1 MKNIFSILFVTVF
14 AFAAN
19 AQESKESSNRFFYEL
34 SFKPKQDS
42 TKIDK
47 VITVLDITDKNRS
60 VYQDYTVISQ
70 DSIMKIEMEAMQKAG
85 TFKDLSKSL
94 KTPKFSARIHK
105 LYPSM
110 KVEYVDKVA
119 NGMTPVNIAYT
130 EDLKFNWK
138 ISDEKQKI
146 GEYNAQKATTE
157 YGGRKWTAWF
167 SSDLP
172 FQDGP
177 YKFSGLPGLIVKIE
191 DADKN
196 YSWVLQGNKKVKEYS
211 EFSYIEGLMQ
221 ATGGKPKELT
231 REKFEK
237 TFNDF
242 KKDPFAS
249 VRPMMS
255 QEIMSKPMP
264 GTDGTVGDMI
274 KKQEKM
280 YKDFYNANDNPIEK
294 ANSVSVG
301 NLEKVGKEKDKK

>member
-1 MKNIFSILFVTVF
+1 MKNIFSILFVAVF
-14 AFAAN
+14 AFAN

-34 SFKPKQDS
+34 TFKPKQDS
-42 TKIDK
+42 AKVDK

-70 DSIMKIEMEAMQKAG
+70 DSITKIEMETMQKAG
-85 TFKDLSKSL
+85 VYKDLSKSL

-105 LYPSM
+105 FYPSM
-110 KVEYVDKVA
+110 KIEYVDKVA
-119 NGMTPVNIAYT
+119 NGITPVNIAYT
-130 EDLKFNWK
+130 EDLKLNWK
-138 ISDEKQKI
+138 ISNEKQKI
-146 GEYNAQKATTE
+146 GEYNTQKATAQ
-157 YGGRKWTAWF
+157 YGGRTWTAWF
-167 SSDLP
+167 SSDIP

-196 YSWVLQGNKKVKEYS
+196 YSWVLQGNKKIKEYN
-211 EFSYIEGLMQ
+211 EFSYIESLMQ

-231 REKFEK
+231 REKFDK

-249 VRPMMS
+249 VRPMMT
-255 QEIMSKPMP
+255 QEIMSRPMP
-264 GTDGTVGDMI
+264 GTDGTIGDMM

-294 ANSVSVG
+294 PNSVSVG

>member
-1 MKNIFSILFVTVF
+1 MKNIFSILFVAVF

-19 AQESKESSNRFFYEL
+19 AQETKESSNRFFYEL
-34 SFKPKQDS
+34 TFKPKQDS
-42 TKIDK
+42 AKIDK

-105 LYPSM
+105 FYPSM

-157 YGGRKWTAWF
+157 YGGRKWIAWF

-196 YSWVLQGNKKVKEYS
+196 YSWVLQGNKKIKEYS

-237 TFNDF
+237 TFSDF

-294 ANSVSVG
+294 TNSVSVG